1 MKLFS
6 TYEEDIS
13 SLAYTMGLSRQIHD
27 DYCNLRYDEVTNNL
41 IKLLERNLTKFIVIV
56 EY

>member
-13 SLAYTMGLSRQIHD
+13 SLAHTMGLYHQIHD
-27 DYCNLRYDEVTNNL
+27 DYCNLRYNEVINNL

>member
-13 SLAYTMGLSRQIHD
+13 SLAYTMGLYRQIHD
-27 DYCNLRYDEVTNNL
+27 DYCNLRYEVTNNL
-41 IKLLERNLTKFIVIV
+41 IKLLERNLTKFIDIV